1 MRRLPHLALFRAD
14 ATTRL
19 PSLWESELWAGAA
32 LRLAGFSSGRG
43 VCARRG
49 RAARQ
54 GYWRRRER
62 KDENI
67 NRSIISKL
75 MAIITILETRFRHIC
90 IIVYNT
96 NNMDNNK
103 IIKRKYKK
111 QKSINNINSDY
122 SIIKYIFY
130 I

>member
-1 MRRLPHLALFRAD
+1 LKNDKKVLTKNNSSNIMLI
-14 ATTRL
+14 
-19 PSLWESELWAGAA
+19 SEEKNKCIW
-32 LRLAGFSSGRG
+32 
-43 VCARRG
+43 
-49 RAARQ
+49 
-54 GYWRRRER
+54 RER

-111 QKSINNINSDY
+111 QKSIININSDY

>member
-1 MRRLPHLALFRAD
+1 MKILGEKSLSSKVIVGLKGLF
-14 ATTRL
+14 T
-19 PSLWESELWAGAA
+19 
-32 LRLAGFSSGRG
+32 
-43 VCARRG
+43 
-49 RAARQ
+49 
-54 GYWRRRER
+54 
-62 KDENI
+62 
-67 NRSIISKL
+67 IISIVDLLVIETIVKVI
-75 MAIITILETRFRHIC
+75 MSIITIFETRFRHIC

-111 QKSINNINSDY
+111 QKSIININSDY